1 MRQTALE
8 SAHVSLGARMVPFAG
23 WNMPVQYASIL
34 AEVRLVRSSAG
45 LFDLGHMGRVRV
57 SGVDAEPFLQR
68 LQTND
73 VSQIRPGRIRYGMI
87 LDGEGH
93 ILDDILVY
101 REPVDE
107 GFFLVINAG
116 NTERDLAVMHETAK
130 GFADLRIQDHT
141 DDLGMIAIQGP
152 AAQEIA
158 QKVCGMDLSLL
169 KYYAWAKG
177 DICGAEMAISR
188 TGYTGEDGF
197 EIYAPRDNTVQV
209 WDTLLGAG
217 GPLGL
222 GPVGLGARDTLR
234 LEAGMALYGHEID
247 GQTNPLEAGLGWA
260 VKFTHDF
267 TGRPALEKIQND
279 GGTGRKLVGLTT
291 SSRRV
296 PRQGYTLWAGDGD
309 IGAVCSGTASPT
321 LETNIATGYVLE
333 QYADSGTSISFA
345 VRDKREPAQVVSL
358 PFYKRNP

>member
-1 MRQTALE
+1 
-8 SAHVSLGARMVPFAG
+8 MVPFAG
-23 WNMPVQYASIL
+23 WNMPVQYSGIL
-34 AEVRLVRSSAG
+34 AEVRMVRASAG
-45 LFDLGHMGRVRV
+45 LFDLGHMGRVRI
-57 SGVDAEPFLQR
+57 SGAGAEPFLQK

-87 LDGEGH
+87 LDEDGH
-93 ILDDILVY
+93 VLDDILVY
-101 REPVDE
+101 REPADE
-107 GFFLVINAG
+107 GFFTVVNAG

-130 GFADLRIQDHT
+130 GFADVRIQDQT
-141 DDLGMIAIQGP
+141 EDLGMIAIQGP
-152 AAQEIA
+152 ASQEIA

-177 DICGAEMAISR
+177 DICGCEMAISR

-197 EIYAPRDNTVQV
+197 EIYAPNELTGQV
-209 WDTLLGAG
+209 WDALLGAG
-217 GPLGL
+217 EPLGL

-267 TGRPALEKIQND
+267 TGRPALEKLRDD
-279 GGTGRKLVGLTT
+279 GGTGRKLIGLTT

-296 PRQGYTLWAGDGD
+296 PRQGYTLWDGD
-309 IGAVCSGTASPT
+309 REIGTVCSGGASPT
-321 LETNIATGYVLE
+321 LEINIATGYVPD
-333 QYADSGTSISFA
+333 QYSDPGTSISFA